1 MTRQHTAILGWLVAV
16 LVAVVFCALGGWQ
29 LQRMHEKE
37 ALLAQLPPSRD
48 AALSLPQAAA
58 APDSLHWVRDQLQ
71 FLPGSVLLDNQLREG
86 RAGIKV
92 YQPARA
98 ADGAVVLID
107 LGWLPLPADRSM
119 PMISAEQGTQALQ
132 GLWAPAPATGIALG
146 PALTA
151 GKQPQT
157 WLATRMDLPAIA
169 TQLGLGAGALAP
181 KVLRLD
187 PALPLGYAR
196 DLDLLPNTLPPS
208 RHLGYAVQWFAMAL
222 AVLLIALVLQF
233 KKRRKAGAG
242 NGG

>member
-1 MTRQHTAILGWLVAV
+1 MTRQHTAIFGWAMAV
-16 LVAVVFCALGGWQ
+16 LVAALFCALGGWQ
-29 LQRMHEKE
+29 LQRMHQKE

-48 AALSLPQAAA
+48 AALSLAQAAA

-98 ADGAVVLID
+98 ADGAVVLVD
-107 LGWLPLPADRSM
+107 LGWLPLAADRSM
-119 PMISAEQGTQALQ
+119 PTISAEQGTQALQ

-151 GKQPQT
+151 TRQPQT
-157 WLATRMDLPAIA
+157 WLATRIDLPAIA
-169 TQLGLGAGALAP
+169 AQLGLDGAVLAP

-222 AVLLIALVLQF
+222 AVLVIALVLQI
-233 KKRRKAGAG
+233 KKRRKVGCGDAS
-242 NGG
+242 

>member
-1 MTRQHTAILGWLVAV
+1 MTRQHTAVFGWVLAV
-16 LVAVVFCALGGWQ
+16 LVAAVFCGLGVWQ
-29 LQRMHEKE
+29 LQRMLQKE
-37 ALLAQLPPSRD
+37 ALLAQLPPGRD
-48 AALSLPQAAA
+48 NAVRLDQAAA
-58 APDSLHWVRDQLQ
+58 TPDALHWVRDQLQ
-71 FLPGSVLLDNQLREG
+71 FLPGTVLLDNQLREG

-98 ADGAVVLID
+98 ASGAVVLVD
-107 LGWLPLPADRSM
+107 LGWLPLPADRQL
-119 PMISAEQGTQALQ
+119 PVIKPEQGGQALQ
-132 GLWAPAPATGIALG
+132 GLWAPPPASGIALG

-151 GKQPQT
+151 AKQPQT

-181 KVLRLD
+181 RVLRLD
-187 PALPLGYAR
+187 PTSPLGYAR

-222 AVLLIALVLQF
+222 AVLVIALVLRF
-233 KKRRKAGAG
+233 KRRRKAGAG

>member
-1 MTRQHTAILGWLVAV
+1 MTRQHTAIFGWSLALLVAA
-16 LVAVVFCALGGWQ
+16 LFCVLGGWQ
-29 LQRMHEKE
+29 LQRMHQKE
-37 ALLAQLPPSRD
+37 ALLAQLPPGRE
-48 AALSLPQAAA
+48 AAVSLAEAAA
-58 APDSLHWVRDQLQ
+58 APDALHWVADQLQ
-71 FLPGSVLLDNQLREG
+71 FLPATVLLDNQLRDG

-98 ADGAVVLID
+98 ATGTVVLVD
-107 LGWLPLPADRSM
+107 LGWLPLPADRSL
-119 PMISAEQGTQALQ
+119 PAINTLQGTQAVQ
-132 GLWAPAPATGIALG
+132 GLWAPAPASGIALG

-151 GKQPQT
+151 TTQPQT
-157 WLATRMDLPAIA
+157 WLATRIDLPAIA
-169 TQLGLGAGALAP
+169 AQLQLGNGALAP

-187 PALPLGYAR
+187 PAMPLGYAR

-233 KKRRKAGAG
+233 RRRRTAGVG

>member
-1 MTRQHTAILGWLVAV
+1 MTRQHTAIFGWIVAV
-16 LVAVVFCALGGWQ
+16 LVAALFCALGGWQ
-29 LQRMHEKE
+29 LQRKHEKE

-48 AALSLPQAAA
+48 GALSLAQAAA
-58 APDSLHWVRDQLQ
+58 TPDSLHWVRDQLQ

-98 ADGAVVLID
+98 VNGVVVLVD
-107 LGWLPLPADRSM
+107 LGWLPLPADRSL
-119 PMISAEQGTQALQ
+119 PLIRAQQGTQTLQ

-151 GKQPQT
+151 ATQPQA
-157 WLATRMDLPAIA
+157 WLATRIDLPAIA
-169 TQLGLGAGALAP
+169 AQLGLGGAALAP

-187 PALPLGYAR
+187 PALPFGYVR

-233 KKRRKAGAG
+233 KKRRKLGVGNAG
-242 NGG
+242 

>member
-1 MTRQHTAILGWLVAV
+1 MTRQHTAIFGWAMAV
-16 LVAVVFCALGGWQ
+16 LVAALFCALGTWQ
-29 LQRMHEKE
+29 LQRMHQKE
-37 ALLAQLPPSRD
+37 ALLAQLPPTRAPAVS
-48 AALSLPQAAA
+48 LSQAAST
-58 APDSLHWVRDQLQ
+58 PDSLHWVDDQLQ

-98 ADGAVVLID
+98 ANGVVVLVD
-107 LGWLPLPADRSM
+107 LGWLPLPADRSL
-119 PMISAEQGTQALQ
+119 PLIRVEQGTHTLQ

-151 GKQPQT
+151 AKQPQT
-157 WLATRMDLPAIA
+157 WLATRIDLPAIA
-169 TQLGLGAGALAP
+169 AQLGLGGAELAP

-233 KKRRKAGAG
+233 KKRRKSGAG

>member
-1 MTRQHTAILGWLVAV
+1 MTRQHTAVFGWVVAV
-16 LVAVVFCALGGWQ
+16 LVAALFCALGGWQ
-29 LQRMHEKE
+29 LQRMQQKE
-37 ALLAQLPPSRD
+37 ALLAQLPPSRG
-48 AALSLPQAAA
+48 AALSLAQAVA

-98 ADGAVVLID
+98 ADGAVVLVD

-119 PMISAEQGTQALQ
+119 PTINAEKGTQTLQ

-151 GKQPQT
+151 AKQPQT
-157 WLATRMDLPAIA
+157 WLATRIDLPAIA
-169 TQLGLGAGALAP
+169 AQLGLGGAVLAP

-187 PALPLGYAR
+187 PALPLGYVR

-233 KKRRKAGAG
+233 KKRRKLGVRNAG
-242 NGG
+242 

>member
-1 MTRQHTAILGWLVAV
+1 MTRQHTAIFGWILALLVAV
-16 LVAVVFCALGGWQ
+16 LFCALGGWQ

-37 ALLAQLPPSRD
+37 ALLAQLPPSRE
-48 AALSLPQAAA
+48 AAISLAEAAA
-58 APDSLHWVRDQLQ
+58 APEALHWVADQLQ
-71 FLPGSVLLDNQLREG
+71 FLPATVLLDNQLREG

-98 ADGAVVLID
+98 AGGTTVLVD

-119 PMISAEQGTQALQ
+119 PAINTLQGMQAVQ
-132 GLWAPAPATGIALG
+132 GLWAPAPASGIALG
-146 PALTA
+146 PALTTTA
-151 GKQPQT
+151 QPQT
-157 WLATRMDLPAIA
+157 WLATRIDLPAIA
-169 TQLGLGAGALAP
+169 TQLQLGNGALAP

-187 PALPLGYAR
+187 PAMPLGYAR

-233 KKRRKAGAG
+233 RRRRRVGVG

>member
-1 MTRQHTAILGWLVAV
+1 MTRQHTAIFGWAMAV
-16 LVAVVFCALGGWQ
+16 LVAALFCALGAWQ
-29 LQRMHEKE
+29 LQRMHQKE

-48 AALSLPQAAA
+48 AALSLAQAVA

-98 ADGAVVLID
+98 ADGAVVLVD

-119 PMISAEQGTQALQ
+119 PTISAEKGTQALQ

-151 GKQPQT
+151 ARQPQT
-157 WLATRMDLPAIA
+157 WLATRIDLPAIA
-169 TQLGLGAGALAP
+169 AQLGLGGAELAP

-233 KKRRKAGAG
+233 KKRRKVGVG
-242 NGG
+242 IVG

>member
-1 MTRQHTAILGWLVAV
+1 MTRQHTTIFGWLVAV
-16 LVAVVFCALGGWQ
+16 LVAVVFCALGAWQ
-29 LQRMHEKE
+29 LQRMHQKE

-48 AALSLPQAAA
+48 TALSLGQAAA

-98 ADGAVVLID
+98 ADGIVVLVD

-119 PMISAEQGTQALQ
+119 PVISAQQGTQALQ

-151 GKQPQT
+151 ATQPQT
-157 WLATRMDLPAIA
+157 WLATRIDLPAIA
-169 TQLGLGAGALAP
+169 AQLGLGTGALAP

-187 PALPLGYAR
+187 PDLPLGYAR

-233 KKRRKAGAG
+233 KKRRKVGVG
-242 NGG
+242 NGA

>member
-1 MTRQHTAILGWLVAV
+1 MTRQHTAIFGWLLAV

-29 LQRMHEKE
+29 LQRKHEKE
-37 ALLAQLPPSRD
+37 ALLAQLPPSRE
-48 AALSLPQAAA
+48 AALSLAQAAA
-58 APDSLHWVRDQLQ
+58 GPDSLHWVRDQLQ

-98 ADGAVVLID
+98 ADGIVVLVD

-119 PMISAEQGTQALQ
+119 PVISAQQGTQALQ

-151 GKQPQT
+151 ATQPQT
-157 WLATRMDLPAIA
+157 WLATRIDLLAIA
-169 TQLGLGAGALAP
+169 AQLGLGTGALAP

-187 PALPLGYAR
+187 PDLPLGYAR

-233 KKRRKAGAG
+233 KKRRKAGVGNAG
-242 NGG
+242 

>member
-1 MTRQHTAILGWLVAV
+1 MTRQHTAIFGWAMAV
-16 LVAVVFCALGGWQ
+16 LVAALFCALGTWQ
-29 LQRMHEKE
+29 LQRMHQKE
-37 ALLAQLPPSRD
+37 ALLAQLPPTR
-48 AALSLPQAAA
+48 AAAITLAQAAS
-58 APDSLHWVRDQLQ
+58 APSSLHWIDDQLQ

-98 ADGAVVLID
+98 ASGVVVLVD
-107 LGWLPLPADRSM
+107 LGWLPLPADRSL
-119 PMISAEQGTQALQ
+119 PLIRAEQGTQALQ

-157 WLATRMDLPAIA
+157 WLATRIDLRAIA
-169 TQLGLGAGALAP
+169 AQLGLGGAVLAP

-233 KKRRKAGAG
+233 KKRRKSGVG

>member
-1 MTRQHTAILGWLVAV
+1 MTRQHTAIFGWAMAV
-16 LVAVVFCALGGWQ
+16 LVAALFCALGAWQ

-37 ALLAQLPPSRD
+37 ALLAQLPPTRE
-48 AALSLPQAAA
+48 AAITLAQAAS
-58 APDSLHWVRDQLQ
+58 APGSLHWVGDQLQ
-71 FLPGSVLLDNQLREG
+71 FLPGTVLLDNQLREG

-92 YQPARA
+92 YQAARA
-98 ADGAVVLID
+98 ASGVVVLVD
-107 LGWLPLPADRSM
+107 LGWLPLPADRSL
-119 PMISAEQGTQALQ
+119 PLIRAEQGTQTLQ

-151 GKQPQT
+151 AKQPQT
-157 WLATRMDLPAIA
+157 WLATRIDLPGIA
-169 TQLGLGAGALAP
+169 AQFGLGGAVLAP

-187 PALPLGYAR
+187 PALPMGYAR

-233 KKRRKAGAG
+233 KKRRKSGVG
-242 NGG
+242 NGR